1 MANVLRMPEMNEATT
16 AATVMASEETSN
28 RKGSSAMKHSMN
40 SAHQNTRV
48 DYEQA
53 ITDSYDATIMMQHCI
68 DDLGAL
74 FVAIKDAATD
84 GSNLQRLAGVGQYLA
99 DDWSGMNQA
108 NVEKISVVYEQLKAA
123 RRQVKRMEVAA

>member
-1 MANVLRMPEMNEATT
+1 
-16 AATVMASEETSN
+16 
-28 RKGSSAMKHSMN
+28 
-40 SAHQNTRV
+40 
-48 DYEQA
+48 
-53 ITDSYDATIMMQHCI
+53 MMQHCI